1 MILKVELHPSTI
13 GALREA
19 CVAMGGHP
27 LQQLLTRVVDQVVE
41 INDKEL
47 AIMRD
52 YLDRIGVGRQG
63 RGCL

>member
-41 INDKEL
+41 IND
-47 AIMRD
+47 
-52 YLDRIGVGRQG
+52 
-63 RGCL
+63 